1 MTKSNAV
8 MTDAELTILCL
19 VAEGP
24 QYGYE
29 IQHTIDDRGLR
40 EWLTIGF
47 SSIYYILNKLERQK
61 MLTSE
66 MRADGQAPAHK
77 MYRITDG
84 GRGILQTSISELLRQ
99 PRGFGTGFELG
110 LANLTV
116 LKPRQV
122 YKVLSDHHVD
132 LKLRLEAVASS
143 WIRHQAEDSESTAEH
158 IWALYTHS
166 IALMKAELEWLES
179 FIEDW
184 KAKYP
189 AVVQPSSELRN
200 DPVVENGAH
209 ARVTQRHKRTTPDP
223 AKMIQRLKRPK
234 LSTSEQESTS
244 DSDDNHPDADD
255 DQSESPDSEA

>member
-8 MTDAELTILCL
+8 MTDAELTILSL

-47 SSIYYILNKLERQK
+47 SSIYYILNKLERQN
-61 MLTSE
+61 MVTSE
-66 MRADGQAPAHK
+66 MRADGQTPAHK

-99 PRGFGTGFELG
+99 PRAFGTGFELG

-143 WIRHQAEDSESTAEH
+143 WIRHQAEDSEPIAEH

-179 FIEDW
+179 FIADW

-200 DPVVENGAH
+200 DPIVENGAN
-209 ARVTQRHKRTTPDP
+209 ARVTQYHKRTTPDP
-223 AKMIQRLKRPK
+223 AKMIQRLKRSK
-234 LSTSEQESTS
+234 LSTSEHESTS
-244 DSDDNHPDADD
+244 DKDNNNHSDEDEP
-255 DQSESPDSEA
+255 ESPDSEE